1 MITRNFQLGVLVA
14 GLVSIVGVAAV
25 SAELPTMDEK
35 EWLGY
40 FVGVKTKSFHFG
52 VIADGKALIRV
63 FADKDDPVARKLNI
77 PVEFKIEE
85 TMPDGK
91 TITRAINPESLE
103 STQAATDEPKNV
115 VFKGQVTGGIRF
127 EVFVS
132 GEQGTV
138 SLGGRLLEP
147 ASLKNPT
154 RFSIV
159 TKVPDA
165 YPARPAGDKKAAKAL
180 EDKTRGDRV
189 QLNWTDGKR
198 TKFSASE
205 PVEAG
210 SKEVSG
216 PGIAGVLIDF
226 SSYKGK
232 KILLTASPNSSM
244 ALSNESKQPLGE
256 GFSIIWTA
264 DSAKDPDAK
273 ARLLIAI
280 K

>member
-1 MITRNFQLGVLVA
+1 MKNFHLGGFAA
-14 GLVSIVGVAAV
+14 GLIGIAGILPV
-25 SAELPTMDEK
+25 SAELPTMQEK

-40 FVGVKTKSFHFG
+40 FTGVKTKSFQFG
-52 VIADGKALIRV
+52 VTADGKGLLKVLR
-63 FADKDDPVARKLNI
+63 DKDEPVTQKLNI

-91 TITRAINPESLE
+91 TISRTITPESLE
-103 STQAATDEPKNV
+103 SAQAATDKPKNV
-115 VFKGQVTGGIRF
+115 VFKGQVTGGIGF
-127 EVFVS
+127 EVFVNE
-132 GEQGTV
+132 EQGGV

-147 ASLKNPT
+147 AGLKNPT

-159 TKVPDA
+159 AKVPNA
-165 YPARPAGDKKAAKAL
+165 YPDANPAGDKKAGKAF
-180 EDKTRGDRV
+180 EDKIKDDKL

-198 TKFSASE
+198 TKLPASE

-216 PGIAGVLIDF
+216 PGVAGVLIDF
-226 SSYKGK
+226 SSYRGR

-244 ALSNESKQPLGE
+244 ALSNASKQPLAD
-256 GFSIIWTA
+256 GFSIIWTV
-264 DSAKDPDAK
+264 DSAKDPGAK
-273 ARLLIAI
+273 ARLLIGV